1 MATEGALETVGAP
14 LVLDAIVLAGGA
26 GKRFGGGKL
35 LAPWRDGLLIE
46 AALDAAFAAP
56 VRSVILV
63 TGADDGVMPVALEY
77 ALREGEATRLKIVH
91 AHDHAEGM
99 GASLRAGVTSLPADC
114 DGVFVFLGD
123 MPRVPANVPALLAT
137 ALRNGA
143 PAAVPVF
150 EGRRGHPALFGAA
163 LFGDLRGLAGDE
175 GARSVLKR
183 LDAAVAE
190 VPAPSN
196 GILFDVDTPD
206 ALSDAS

>member
-1 MATEGALETVGAP
+1 MATEGVLETIGAP

-35 LAPWRDGLLIE
+35 LAPWREGLLIE

-99 GASLRAGVTSLPADC
+99 GASLRAGVTALPADC
-114 DGVFVFLGD
+114 GGVFVFLGD
-123 MPRVPANVPALLAT
+123 MPKVPANVPALLAV
-137 ALRNGA
+137 ALRKGA
-143 PAAVPVF
+143 PAAVPIF
-150 EGRRGHPALFGAA
+150 GGRRGHPVLFGAS
-163 LFGDLRGLAGDE
+163 LFGDLRGVAGDE

-183 LDAAVAE
+183 LGAAVAE

>member
-1 MATEGALETVGAP
+1 MATEGVLETIRAP
-14 LVLDAIVLAGGA
+14 LMLDAIVLAGGS

-35 LAPWRDGLLIE
+35 LASWRDGLLIE

-63 TGADDGVMPVALEY
+63 TGADEGVMPVALEY

-99 GASLRAGVTSLPADC
+99 GASLRAGVAALPADC
-114 DGVFVFLGD
+114 GGLFVFLGD
-123 MPRVPANVPALLAT
+123 MPLIPPAVPAMLAT
-137 ALRNGA
+137 ALRKGA
-143 PAAVPVF
+143 PAAVPIF
-150 EGRRGHPALFGAA
+150 ENQRGHPALFGAT
-163 LFGDLRGLAGDE
+163 LFSDLLGLTGDQ

-183 LDAAVAE
+183 LGAAVAE
-190 VPAPSN
+190 VHATSN